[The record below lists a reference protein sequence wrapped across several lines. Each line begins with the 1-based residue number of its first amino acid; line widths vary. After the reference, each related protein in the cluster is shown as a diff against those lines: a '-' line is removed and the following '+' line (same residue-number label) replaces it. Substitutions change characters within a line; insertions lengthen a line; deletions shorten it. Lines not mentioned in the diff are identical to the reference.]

1 MKGLYKLRDM
11 LCEELEKF
19 GENGELSAGS
29 LETVDKLAHAIKNID
44 KVIEGKDEEYSMGG
58 NWMAGG
64 RYGHSYDSGQSY
76 RRRDNMGRYSRDGY
90 SRGPG
95 DMIERLRRM
104 MMESG
109 SERERD
115 AINRAI
121 QYMEMA

>member
-19 GENGELSAGS
+19 GENGELSAGA

-44 KVIEGKDEEYSMGG
+44 KVLEGEEGYSMGG
-58 NWMAGG
+58 DWMAGG

-76 RRRDNMGRYSRDGY
+76 RRRDNMVRYPRDGY
-90 SRGPG
+90 SRGRES
-95 DMIERLRRM
+95 MVERMRRM
-104 MMESG
+104 MMEAG
-109 SERERD
+109 NERERD

-121 QYMEMA
+121 QMMEMS